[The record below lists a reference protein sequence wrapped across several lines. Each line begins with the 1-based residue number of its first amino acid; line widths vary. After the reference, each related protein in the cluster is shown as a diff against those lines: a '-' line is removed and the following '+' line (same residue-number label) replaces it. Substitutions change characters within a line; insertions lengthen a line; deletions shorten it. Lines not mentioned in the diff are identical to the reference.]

1 MRKQIWIALLALL
14 VPGILS
20 ANTIYTYTGN
30 HFTDFVVG
38 DPNHFNFDTSDFVTY
53 KLTLATPLAANLT
66 NFQLRGSTGL
76 LAYSANNGFCT
87 LSEVGVI
94 GPPPLFPP
102 IPMFGKYDFTF
113 LVSTDGAG
121 NISGWNLVAVDSS
134 PLDTPTCAVTTR
146 SSPPLR
152 TDTGS
157 VQYTHVKTE
166 SNVGSVS
173 NNPGNWTVTDT
184 PEPLSLILL
193 PIGLIGVIWKKV
205 GQKI

>member
-113 LVSTDGAG
+113 VVSTDGAG
-121 NISGWNLVAVDSS
+121 NISGWNLGAVDSV
-134 PLDTPTCAVTTR
+134 PIDTPTC
-146 SSPPLR
+146 
-152 TDTGS
+152 S
-157 VQYTHVKTE
+157 VATQFASFKEDIGTVLYTHNRNEFNAGLVRD
-166 SNVGSVS
+166 S
-173 NNPGNWTVTDT
+173 PGTWTVQQT
-184 PEPLSLILL
+184 PEVPTFILL
-193 PIGLIGVIWKKV
+193 PIGLVGVIWKKV
-205 GQKI
+205 GRRI